1 MDIPKLIDEF
11 NNTDV
16 KDMTLDFL
24 VDLGDALKFAKWEYR
39 TLLQVAQRHIDLLSQ
54 FPDKQI
60 MQQLDLNFVN
70 AFSNYEH
77 DLSEVSFE
85 PIINGLDKTD
95 NLAFISMTIHFLS
108 ATGDRKYASIV
119 RSYLDYSNP
128 AIQDIAKDCMKYL
141 K

>member
-70 AFSNYEH
+70 AFCNYEH
-77 DLSEVSFE
+77 DLSEISFE
-85 PIINGLDKTD
+85 PIINGLDKTK

-108 ATGDRKYASIV
+108 ATGDRKYASITC
-119 RSYLDYSNP
+119 S
-128 AIQDIAKDCMKYL
+128 
-141 K
+141 